1 MSCGRRCQRRNMVR
15 LGAFRRYSRH
25 TANVATRPRAVHARA
40 YACTYSA
47 RPREHTYTQTCTH
60 ARTSANNYFG
70 AFLRNWLKD
79 PQWAPV
85 CSNTMSAFLNF
96 LSKTPDAWKQY
107 VMGGGGGHTA
117 AVAVGVTALRN
128 DTRGNSGV
136 WQAASSNGA
145 RQCTWQYATFGAH
158 WFPSSPMSR

>member
-1 MSCGRRCQRRNMVR
+1 MWKKVPKKKHGSAWRLSAVQQAHGECGHETRGGPRTRARMHIQRSP
-15 LGAFRRYSRH
+15 A
-25 TANVATRPRAVHARA
+25 
-40 YACTYSA
+40 
-47 RPREHTYTQTCTH
+47 HTYTQTCTH

-107 VMGGGGGHTA
+107 VMGGGSHGGC
-117 AVAVGVTALRN
+117 
-128 DTRGNSGV
+128 RGWSDCV
-136 WQAASSNGA
+136 EE
-145 RQCTWQYATFGAH
+145 
-158 WFPSSPMSR
+158 